1 VVIGGYHEGIGMTSR
16 RTRSRLIERLRAQG
30 IANEAVL
37 EAIWETPRHIFV
49 DEALASRAYEDSS
62 LPIGFGQTISSP
74 VTVAR
79 MSEALLRDG
88 QPRKV
93 LEIGTGSGYQAAI
106 LARLVPEVYTVERI
120 QALQRKAQQRF
131 RNLRLRNIRLRHSD
145 GKQGWAEYAPY
156 DAIIATAAPAAVPAP
171 LLEQLAVG
179 GRLLIPVGG
188 SGGQQELRLVTR
200 TEEGYRHERLDT
212 VTFVPMLTG
221 DK

>member
-1 VVIGGYHEGIGMTSR
+1 MIGGQHEGIGMTSR

-30 IANEAVL
+30 IVNEAVL

-49 DEALASRAYEDSS
+49 DEALASRAYEDTS
-62 LPIGFGQTISSP
+62 LPIGFGQTISAP
-74 VTVAR
+74 AMVAR
-79 MSEALLRDG
+79 MTEALLRDG
-88 QPRKV
+88 PVRKV
-93 LEIGTGSGYQAAI
+93 LEIGTGSGYQAVI

-131 RNLRLRNIRLRHSD
+131 HNLRLRNIRLKHSD
-145 GKQGWAEYAPY
+145 GKQGWTEYAPY
-156 DAIIATAAPAAVPAP
+156 DGIIATAAPTAVPAA

-179 GRLLIPVGG
+179 GRLVIPVGG
-188 SGGQQELRLVTR
+188 GGQQELRLITR
-200 TEEGYRHERLDT
+200 TEDGYRHERLDT